1 MAGRR
6 VLRSMMK
13 QFIKAVLCV
22 LVAVALSPV
31 IGFWLVA
38 LLGALMILLPV
49 GIGLSTVF
57 PKTWRH
63 VEEVLLSKTSPLS
76 M

>member
-1 MAGRR
+1 
-6 VLRSMMK
+6 MMK
-13 QFIKAVLCV
+13 QFAKIVLCA
-22 LVAVALSPV
+22 LLAVALSPI
-31 IGFWLVA
+31 IGFWIVA

-63 VEEVLLSKTSPLS
+63 VEEVLLSRTSSLS
-76 M
+76 V